1 MALQQ
6 KRFSPKSDPLPDDP
20 SSQLSFLE
28 ATCGPAPSLASIP
41 CPSTG
46 SLFHDEPE
54 EAAESERRR
63 HLVRWSPA
71 TTEDDPATLEDV
83 QTFGLTC
90 ALLASGRLPTRKR
103 TSFSGFSELMFPLGR
118 WAFIDPSLDPPSIF
132 NLFTEL
138 FVIAAHLAMHVRS
151 TTPCPPTPAPPVPH
165 PRSRRS

>member
-1 MALQQ
+1 MHPPVALQR

-20 SSQLSFLE
+20 SFQPSFLE
-28 ATCGPAPSLASIP
+28 ATRGPCGPAPSLASIP

-90 ALLASGRLPTRKR
+90 ALL
-103 TSFSGFSELMFPLGR
+103 
-118 WAFIDPSLDPPSIF
+118 SLIH
-132 NLFTEL
+132 
-138 FVIAAHLAMHVRS
+138 I
-151 TTPCPPTPAPPVPH
+151 
-165 PRSRRS
+165 